1 LPPGFWHATNL
12 FVIEGRPPQPQG
24 QRPFARYPVVT
35 AEYFGIM
42 SVPLVRGR
50 LIADSDAENAAPVVV
65 VNQELVRRYF
75 ARENPLGQHVRMGPR
90 GSPVYEIV
98 GVVGNVKG
106 SGLAA
111 APEPAMY
118 LPYRQTQGISELGI
132 LLRCALDPAVVG
144 KELRRVVAGLDANQ
158 PVATVEA
165 MNDRLSESVSK
176 PRFTTMMLGSF
187 ACLAALLGVLGVYGV
202 MSCRAA
208 WQARELAVRQA
219 LGAQRGDVIGHV
231 LRQGAGMIVPGV
243 AAGVLGSLA
252 LSRVIASLLYEVR
265 ANDPWTLAAVAAG
278 VAAVALA
285 ACWIPAVR
293 AARGDLV
300 TALRQE

>member
-1 LPPGFWHATNL
+1 
-12 FVIEGRPPQPQG
+12 
-24 QRPFARYPVVT
+24 
-35 AEYFGIM
+35 M
-42 SVPLVRGR
+42 
-50 LIADSDAENAAPVVV
+50 
-65 VNQELVRRYF
+65 
-75 ARENPLGQHVRMGPR
+75 
-90 GSPVYEIV
+90 
-98 GVVGNVKG
+98 
-106 SGLAA
+106 
-111 APEPAMY
+111 
-118 LPYRQTQGISELGI
+118 LGI
-132 LLRCALDPAVVG
+132 L
-144 KELRRVVAGLDANQ
+144 
-158 PVATVEA
+158 
-165 MNDRLSESVSK
+165 
-176 PRFTTMMLGSF
+176 
-187 ACLAALLGVLGVYGV
+187 GVYVV
-202 MSCRAA
+202 MSCRSA

-252 LSRVIASLLYEVR
+252 LGRLIASLLYEVR

>member
-1 LPPGFWHATNL
+1 MAPP
-12 FVIEGRPPQPQG
+12 G

-35 AEYFGIM
+35 PEYFGIM
-42 SVPLVRGR
+42 GVPLVRGR
-50 LIADSDAENAAPVVV
+50 LLADSDAENAASVVV

-75 ARENPLGQHVRMGPR
+75 AGENPLGQHVRMGAP
-90 GSPVYEIV
+90 SNPPYEIV

-118 LPYRQTQGISELGI
+118 LSYRQTRGISELGV
-132 LLRCALDPAVVG
+132 LLRCALDPAMVA
-144 KELRRVVAGLDANQ
+144 KELRRVVAGLDPNQ

-165 MNDRLSESVSK
+165 MNARLSESVSK
-176 PRFTTMMLGSF
+176 PRFTTVMLGFF
-187 ACLAALLGVLGVYGV
+187 AGLAALLGILGVYGV
-202 MSCRAA
+202 MSCRSA
-208 WQARELAVRQA
+208 WQARDLAVRQA

-252 LSRVIASLLYEVR
+252 LGRVIASLLYEVR
-265 ANDPWTLAAVAAG
+265 PNDPWTLVAVAAG
-278 VAAVALA
+278 VAVTALA